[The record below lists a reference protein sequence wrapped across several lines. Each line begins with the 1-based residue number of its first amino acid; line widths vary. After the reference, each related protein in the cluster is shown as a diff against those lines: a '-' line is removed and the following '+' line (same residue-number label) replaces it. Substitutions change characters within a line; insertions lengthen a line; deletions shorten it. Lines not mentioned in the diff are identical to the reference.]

1 MASGSTK
8 PRSEMSPE
16 ELERIE
22 EEEFNTG
29 PLSVLTQS
37 VKNNTQ
43 VLINC
48 RNNKKLLGRVKAFDR
63 HCNMV
68 LENVKEMW
76 TELPKTGKGT
86 RNVSFLVPT
95 LVPASVRAS
104 NTDVRFPLVVHA
116 YFVPFDSLCVLNAT
130 WMINVFLLF

>member
-1 MASGSTK
+1 MASVSTK

-86 RNVSFLVPT
+86 HNVSFLVPT
-95 LVPASVRAS
+95 LVPASVRPS

-130 WMINVFLLF
+130 